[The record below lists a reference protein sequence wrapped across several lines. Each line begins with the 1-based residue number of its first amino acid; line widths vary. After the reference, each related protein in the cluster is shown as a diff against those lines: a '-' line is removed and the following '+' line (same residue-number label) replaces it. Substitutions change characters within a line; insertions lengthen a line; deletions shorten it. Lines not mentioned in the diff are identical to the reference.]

1 MRLTDQR
8 KNVRSKA
15 LPCFASSVGGMT
27 ASTLAGSSMP
37 SSAPKM
43 ACDDS
48 KSRASVGIAS
58 LTGDRGRE
66 EAAEVEPEAKEE
78 GERLDLAEARL
89 RP

>member
-15 LPCFASSVGGMT
+15 LPCFASVGDMT